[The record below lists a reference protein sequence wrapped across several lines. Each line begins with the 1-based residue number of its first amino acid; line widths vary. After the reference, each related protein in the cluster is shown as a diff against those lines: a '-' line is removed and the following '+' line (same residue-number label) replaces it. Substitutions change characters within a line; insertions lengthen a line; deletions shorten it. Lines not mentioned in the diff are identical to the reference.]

1 MPMHGPTSRRR
12 RWSLAVAG
20 VAALALPA
28 AAHAT
33 TYSVQVGGPVPGAE
47 DADLQAFYPR
57 TTQVHVGDQV
67 QFGFAGFHTVTFL
80 PGASRTQDINPL
92 PIIAPNGS
100 GTYPLT
106 NDAAGN
112 PFWWSN
118 AVPVLGFN
126 PAVAAPSPTTT
137 VDGTTLVGSGL
148 PSGPTFTVTFAKA
161 GSFAFYCALHPHQ
174 RGLVKVL
181 ARAHAV
187 PSPDTQVAKGQ
198 SQLAADQT
206 SALAADE
213 KVDARPPTSKTVLV
227 GRGNK
232 ELSLLGFY
240 PEELHAHVGQTVNFR
255 WASENEVH
263 NVVFGSQSLLDSL
276 RASLFGPFVD
286 PVGGLPSEP
295 PGSGTPVL
303 TPDLHG
309 NGFLNSGILPDNS
322 PGWGPGF
329 KVTFAQ
335 AGTYHFE
342 CLIHDTMRGDVIV
355 S

>member
-1 MPMHGPTSRRR
+1 MHGPRMKAG
-12 RWSLAVAG
+12 RWSLAVVG
-20 VAALALPA
+20 LAALALPG

-33 TYSVQVGGPVPGAE
+33 TYTVQVGGPAPAVE
-47 DADLQAFYPR
+47 EADLQAYYPR

-67 QFGFAGFHTVTFL
+67 EFGFAGFHTVTFL
-80 PGASRTQDINPL
+80 PGASRTKDIVPL
-92 PIIAPNGS
+92 PIIEPTGA

-112 PFWWSN
+112 PFWWGG
-118 AVPVLGFN
+118 AAPILGFN
-126 PAVAAPSPTTT
+126 PDVAAPTASTT
-137 VDGTTLVGSGL
+137 VDGTQLVGSGL

-181 ARAHAV
+181 PAKRSL
-187 PSPDTQVAKGQ
+187 PSPDAQAAKGQ
-198 SQLAADQT
+198 AQLAADQANAV
-206 SALAADE
+206 ALDA

-227 GRGNK
+227 GRGTK

-240 PEELHAHVGQTVNFR
+240 PHELHAHVGQTVTFK

-263 NVVFGSQSLLDSL
+263 NVVFGPQPLLDSL
-276 RASLFGPFVD
+276 RASLFGAFVD

-309 NGFLNSGILPDNS
+309 NGFLNSGLLPDSS

-329 KVTFAQ
+329 KVTFAR

-342 CLIHDTMRGDVIV
+342 CLIHDGMVGDVVV